1 MVVYADVLII
11 LNFLVDYFLIRL
23 TAVISHSTYKA
34 YRILLACAF
43 GGVSSLCIFLPSLN
57 FVLDILLKLSLAF
70 ITTLI
75 TFGFNC
81 IKAFLRNTAIFFA
94 VSFAY
99 AGAMLLLLQT
109 LTPQNMTVN
118 NSFVY
123 FNISPVM
130 LIVFSVAAYFI
141 AAILRH
147 FLSKNQSEADSCKI
161 SFFANKKQIDT
172 TALIDSGNSLNDA
185 FGMSDIIIADKKIC
199 DSLFSS
205 LSSDEKKSR
214 YRAIPCNTV
223 SGTEILD
230 GYRAD
235 KAVIFSESINT
246 ELYRPIIAVS
256 KTPMSSEAKA
266 IINPRSI

>member
-23 TAVISHSTYKA
+23 TAIISHSTYKT
-34 YRILLACAF
+34 YRILLACTF
-43 GGVSSLCIFLPSLN
+43 GGVSSLCIFIPSLN
-57 FVLDILLKLSLAF
+57 FVLDILLKLALAF
-70 ITTLI
+70 ITTFI
-75 TFGFNC
+75 TFGFKSL
-81 IKAFLRNTAIFFA
+81 KAFLRNTAIFFA
-94 VSFAY
+94 ISFSY

-109 LTPQNMTVN
+109 ATVKNMTVN

-123 FNISPVM
+123 FNISPIM
-130 LIVFSVAAYFI
+130 LIVFSVAAYFT

-147 FLSKNQSEADSCKI
+147 FLSKNQSEKDSCKI
-161 SFFANKKQIDT
+161 SFSAGENRIDT
-172 TALIDSGNSLNDA
+172 TALIDSGNSLTDA

-205 LSSDEKKSR
+205 LSSDEKKAR

-230 GYRAD
+230 GFRAD
-235 KAVIFSESINT
+235 KAVISFENINT
-246 ELYRPIIAVS
+246 ELYRPVIAVS